1 VLQSAQSFLLAG
13 TIERKEKLRS
23 WMREIVFD
31 AVIARKRAKMI
42 DAETSIAVRTVRNAE
57 KSVERRMILLE
68 SLSMIVVISDAR
80 GVKTRLAKKGTKGV
94 RDAERSPVMI
104 KMRDVRSVGR
114 NDAVIR
120 QTIESKFVEPRAKQ
134 LCPQQLSILSSTRF
148 QMMPSLLQK
157 WNPK

>member
-1 VLQSAQSFLLAG
+1 LLVLQSAQSFLLAG

-31 AVIARKRAKMI
+31 AVIARKRAK
-42 DAETSIAVRTVRNAE
+42 NAE

-148 QMMPSLLQK
+148 QMMPFLLQK